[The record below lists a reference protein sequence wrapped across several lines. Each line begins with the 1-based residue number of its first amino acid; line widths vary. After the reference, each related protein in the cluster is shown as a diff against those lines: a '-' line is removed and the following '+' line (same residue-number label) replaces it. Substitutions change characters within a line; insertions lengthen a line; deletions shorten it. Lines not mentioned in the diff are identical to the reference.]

1 MSQFDAGFSLE
12 FHLSSESDFAEAF
25 IDPGVWNPA
34 DGPAAGLTAGMPPSL
49 RLVKL
54 QRAFQLL
61 MERLCPRTQDFARGE
76 MIVDPADVERVRGVR
91 TLIYIVSG
99 NAEVCSTVLCKLA
112 FTDGAL

>member
-1 MSQFDAGFSLE
+1 
-12 FHLSSESDFAEAF
+12 
-25 IDPGVWNPA
+25 
-34 DGPAAGLTAGMPPSL
+34 
-49 RLVKL
+49 
-54 QRAFQLL
+54 
-61 MERLCPRTQDFARGE
+61 